1 MRSLA
6 GRWSAVDYKESQIQ
20 GCHREGVC
28 SSNLFF
34 SRCLLG
40 KVWDRHMFV
49 HGTCLTLQTCNEHK
63 T

>member
-20 GCHREGVC
+20 VATGEGVC
-28 SSNLFF
+28 SSNLFVF

-40 KVWDRHMFV
+40 KVWDRHMFMG
-49 HGTCLTLQTCNEHK
+49 HA
-63 T
+63 